1 MLPLSTRQVAMAAV
15 SAISVSGLCLSA
27 GVAVVSMYPNGVE
40 SEVVAGRTILEP
52 DTNRAGGHVRIAKI
66 ADWAPAKETTRVD
79 AITPGEDA
87 SVSNDATSSGE
98 SGPNDIP
105 ETVPPAPS
113 SGDATNSPGSTSDAA
128 SNANATAQQ
137 DSSTSEGSQSD
148 ATQQQDSGYDYALDV
163 PGYCGGGWDC
173 AQAAVNSMSLSY
185 VYYAPNFSIIA
196 GHNYGPAGVIANFR
210 PGTVVKV
217 TGNGAGLYR
226 VTHTHWMQYTTDYQQ
241 VHGAFAFQ
249 TCVGDQILHAYAER
263 IG

>member
-15 SAISVSGLCLSA
+15 SAVSVSGLCMSA
-27 GVAVVSMYPNGVE
+27 GLVAASMYPNGVK
-40 SEVVAGRTILEP
+40 SEVAAGRTILEP
-52 DTNRAGGHVRIAKI
+52 DTNRAGGHVRITKI
-66 ADWAPAKETTRVD
+66 ADWTPPKETTHVD
-79 AITPGEDA
+79 TIAPRENT
-87 SVSNDATSSGE
+87 SVNNDPTSSGE
-98 SGPNDIP
+98 SDPNDAP
-105 ETVPPAPS
+105 ETASPAPS
-113 SGDATNSPGSTSDAA
+113 SGGGTVSPGSTPDAT
-128 SNANATAQQ
+128 SNTNATAQQ
-137 DSSTSEGSQSD
+137 DNNTVENTQGG
-148 ATQQQDSGYDYALDV
+148 APQQQDSGYDYALDV

>member
-15 SAISVSGLCLSA
+15 SAVSVSGLCMSA
-27 GVAVVSMYPNGVE
+27 GLLAANIYPNGVK
-40 SEVVAGRTILEP
+40 SEVITGRTILEP
-52 DTNRAGGHVRIAKI
+52 DTNRAGGHVRLTKI
-66 ADWAPAKETTRVD
+66 ADWVPAKETTHVD
-79 AITPGEDA
+79 AIAPRENA

-105 ETVPPAPS
+105 ETMPPASS
-113 SGDATNSPGSTSDAA
+113 SGDATNSPGSISDAD

-137 DSSTSEGSQSD
+137 DSSTTESIQSD

-173 AQAAVNSMSLSY
+173 AQTAVNSMSLSY

>member
-27 GVAVVSMYPNGVE
+27 GVFAVSMYSNGVE
-40 SEVVAGRTILEP
+40 SKVVADRTILDP
-52 DTNRAGGHVRIAKI
+52 DTNRAGGNVRITKI
-66 ADWAPAKETTRVD
+66 GDWAPAKETTRVD
-79 AITPGEDA
+79 AIAPRENT
-87 SVSNDATSSGE
+87 SVNNDPTSSGE
-98 SGPNDIP
+98 SDPNDAP
-105 ETVPPAPS
+105 ETASPTPS
-113 SGDATNSPGSTSDAA
+113 SGGGTVSPGSTPDAT
-128 SNANATAQQ
+128 SNTNATAQQ
-137 DSSTSEGSQSD
+137 DNNTVENTQGG
-148 ATQQQDSGYDYALDV
+148 APQQQDSGYDYTLDV

-196 GHNYGPAGVIANFR
+196 GHNYGPAGAIANFR

>member
-1 MLPLSTRQVAMAAV
+1 MTASD
-15 SAISVSGLCLSA
+15 SFK
-27 GVAVVSMYPNGVE
+27 
-40 SEVVAGRTILEP
+40 SEVVAGRTILDP
-52 DTNRAGGHVRIAKI
+52 DTNRAGGHVRITKV
-66 ADWAPAKETTRVD
+66 ADWAPAKETTHVD
-79 AITPGEDA
+79 AIAPGEDA
-87 SVSNDATSSGE
+87 SVSNDATSPGE
-98 SGPNDIP
+98 SDPNGTP
-105 ETVPPAPS
+105 ETVSPAPS
-113 SGDATNSPGSTSDAA
+113 NSGVTVSPGSTPDVT

-137 DSSTSEGSQSD
+137 DSNTAEGSQSD
-148 ATQQQDSGYDYALDV
+148 ATQQQDSGYDYTLDV

-217 TGNGAGLYR
+217 SGNGAGLYR

-249 TCVGDQILHAYAER
+249 TCVGD
-263 IG
+263 

>member
-1 MLPLSTRQVAMAAV
+1 MLLLSTRQVTMAAV
-15 SAISVSGLCLSA
+15 SAISVSGLCMSA
-27 GVAVVSMYPNGVE
+27 GVAAVSMYPNGAE
-40 SEVVAGRTILEP
+40 SEVVAGRTILDP
-52 DTNRAGGHVRIAKI
+52 DTNRAGGHVRITKI
-66 ADWAPAKETTRVD
+66 ADWAPAKETTRID
-79 AITPGEDA
+79 AIAPREDT
-87 SVSNDATSSGE
+87 SINNDAVSSGK
-98 SGPNDIP
+98 SDLNGIQ

-113 SGDATNSPGSTSDAA
+113 SAGATNSPGSTSDAT
-128 SNANATAQQ
+128 SNTNATAQQ
-137 DSSTSEGSQSD
+137 DSNTAEDSQEN
-148 ATQQQDSGYDYALDV
+148 APQQQDLGYYYTLDV

-196 GHNYGPAGVIANFR
+196 GHNYGPAGVIANFH

-241 VHGAFAFQ
+241 VHGVFAFQ

>member
-1 MLPLSTRQVAMAAV
+1 MLPLSTRQVAMAAI
-15 SAISVSGLCLSA
+15 SAVSVSGLCLSA
-27 GVAVVSMYPNGVE
+27 GVAAVSMYPNSVK
-40 SEVVAGRTILEP
+40 SELVAGRTILGP
-52 DTNRAGGHVRIAKI
+52 DTNRAGGHVRITKI
-66 ADWAPAKETTRVD
+66 VEWAPSKETTRVD
-79 AITPGEDA
+79 AIAPVEDA
-87 SVSNDATSSGE
+87 SVSNDATSSGK
-98 SGPNDIP
+98 SYPNGIQ

-113 SGDATNSPGSTSDAA
+113 SGDATNSPGSTPDATLNADAA
-128 SNANATAQQ
+128 AQQ
-137 DSSTSEGSQSD
+137 DSNTVGGSQGGVP
-148 ATQQQDSGYDYALDV
+148 QQQDSGYDYALDV

-173 AQAAVNSMSLSY
+173 AQTAVNSMSLSY

>member
-1 MLPLSTRQVAMAAV
+1 MLLLSARQVAMAAV
-15 SAISVSGLCLSA
+15 SAVSMSGLCMSA
-27 GVAVVSMYPNGVE
+27 GVAAVSMYPNGVK
-40 SEVVAGRTILEP
+40 SEVAAGRTILEP
-52 DTNRAGGHVRIAKI
+52 DTNRAGGHVRITKI
-66 ADWAPAKETTRVD
+66 VDWAPAKETTRVD
-79 AITPGEDA
+79 AIAPREDT
-87 SVSNDATSSGE
+87 SVSNDATSSGK
-98 SGPNDIP
+98 SYPNGIQ

-113 SGDATNSPGSTSDAA
+113 SGDATNSPGSTPDAT

-137 DSSTSEGSQSD
+137 DSNTAESIQSD

-217 TGNGAGLYR
+217 TGNGVGLYR

-241 VHGAFAFQ
+241 VHGTFAFQ
-249 TCVGDQILHAYAER
+249 TCVGYQILHAYAER

>member
-105 ETVPPAPS
+105 KTVPPAPS

-148 ATQQQDSGYDYALDV
+148 ATQQQDSGNDYALDV

-217 TGNGAGLYR
+217 SGNGAGLYR